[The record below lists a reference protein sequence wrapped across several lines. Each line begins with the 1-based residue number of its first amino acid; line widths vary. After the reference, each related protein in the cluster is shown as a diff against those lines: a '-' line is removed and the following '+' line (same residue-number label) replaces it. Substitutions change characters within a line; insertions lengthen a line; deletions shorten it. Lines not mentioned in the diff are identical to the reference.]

1 MLNVFCKMHLT
12 RQKLTLKY
20 QKEVDTLINI
30 LHITRV
36 KCQKIAINYP
46 REALPVEMW
55 LSVWCEF
62 MPQVDPCLREIGK
75 DKRITSFKDP
85 FDLWGIFHLL
95 EGFINNRPDLMI
107 KAKHK
112 FPIESYPQEVRVL
125 LERIDIDI
133 VA

>member
-1 MLNVFCKMHLT
+1 MMLNVFCKMHLP

-62 MPQVDPCLREIGK
+62 MAQVDPCLREIGK
-75 DKRITSFKDP
+75 DKRITSFKDV

-95 EGFINNRPDLMI
+95 ESTTRQI
-107 KAKHK
+107 
-112 FPIESYPQEVRVL
+112 S
-125 LERIDIDI
+125 
-133 VA
+133 